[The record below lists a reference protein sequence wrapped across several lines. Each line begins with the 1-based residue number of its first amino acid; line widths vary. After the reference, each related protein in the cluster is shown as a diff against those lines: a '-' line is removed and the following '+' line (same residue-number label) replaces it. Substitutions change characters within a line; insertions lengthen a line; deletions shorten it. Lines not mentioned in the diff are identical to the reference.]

1 MGRDGAGG
9 EHFVRIGR
17 RAGIGRARVVA
28 AGGGQT
34 AGPNQIFDATPC
46 GCGLTRNEI
55 QRDSGNEQR
64 RAADEEARYAPGK
77 SASSVAAAERTAGT
91 AEPFAVAA
99 PGRGEDR
106 DGVVETGFESGSR
119 EGGKEIN
126 FY

>member
-1 MGRDGAGG
+1 MGGDGAPG

-17 RAGIGRARVVA
+17 RAGVGRARVLA

-34 AGPNQIFDATPC
+34 AGPNQIFDATPR

-64 RAADEEARYAPGK
+64 RAAHEEARYAAGK
-77 SASSVAAAERTAGT
+77 SASAVATAERTAGT
-91 AEPFAVAA
+91 AESFAVAA

-106 DGVVETGFESGSR
+106 DSVVATGFESRSR
-119 EGGKEIN
+119 E
-126 FY
+126 